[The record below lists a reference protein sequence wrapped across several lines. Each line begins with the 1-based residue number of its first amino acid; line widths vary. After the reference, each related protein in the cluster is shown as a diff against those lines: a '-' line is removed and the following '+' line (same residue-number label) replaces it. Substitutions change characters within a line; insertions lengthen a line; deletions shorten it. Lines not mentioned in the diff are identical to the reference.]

1 MKKSIEQKKQI
12 SCLKETMLWLLCHT
26 MQELAM
32 TDKYARF
39 IERNILLDYMVT
51 FQRRNLEMRILL
63 HQMELKE
70 M

>member
-1 MKKSIEQKKQI
+1 MKKSIEQKKKI

-26 MQELAM
+26 VQELAM

>member
-51 FQRRNLEMRILL
+51 FLRRNLEMRILL